1 MEFILNAYEYLG
13 SGGIII
19 LPIIICSFLM
29 WWLII
34 ERILYFRNMTKNDVD
49 LHQAIIMLRADH
61 GPKTGLKTG
70 PDYKPG
76 LCAGVVL
83 EFLNKRTMDKKLD
96 QGILYLCVMQKRHNI
111 KKYIRMIAVLAAVA
125 PLFGLLGTVSG
136 MMTTFDVI
144 SLFGTGN
151 AKAMAGGISEA
162 MITTQS
168 GLVAAIPGLLMS
180 GFLSRRATFMENRL
194 DELIL
199 LMNRN
204 L

>member
-1 MEFILNAYEYLG
+1 MEFILNAYDYLS

-19 LPIIICSFLM
+19 FPIIICSLLM

-34 ERILYFRNMTKNDVD
+34 ERVFYFRNMTKNDVD
-49 LHQAIIMLRADH
+49 LHQAIIMLRAGH
-61 GPKTGLKTG
+61 EPKTEQ
-70 PDYKPG
+70 DCKPG

-83 EFLNKRTMDKKLD
+83 EFLNKRTMNKKLD

-136 MMTTFDVI
+136 MITTFDVI

-204 L
+204 F

>member
-1 MEFILNAYEYLG
+1 LEFILNAYEYLS

-19 LPIIICSFLM
+19 FPIIICSFLM

-34 ERILYFRNMTKNDVD
+34 ERIFYFRNMSKNDVN
-49 LHQAIIMLRADH
+49 LHQAIIMLRAGH
-61 GPKTGLKTG
+61 EPTTEQ
-70 PDYKPG
+70 DYRPG

-83 EFLNKRTMDKKLD
+83 EFLNKRTMNKKLD

-111 KKYIRMIAVLAAVA
+111 TKYIRMIAVLAAIA
-125 PLFGLLGTVSG
+125 PLLGLLGTVSG
-136 MMTTFDVI
+136 MITTFDVI

>member
-1 MEFILNAYEYLG
+1 MEFILNAYEYLS

-19 LPIIICSFLM
+19 FPIIICSFLM

-34 ERILYFRNMTKNDVD
+34 ERIFYFKNMTKNDVN
-49 LHQAIIMLRADH
+49 LHRAIIMLRAGH
-61 GPKTGLKTG
+61 EPETESETG
-70 PDYKPG
+70 PNYKPG

-83 EFLNKRTMDKKLD
+83 EFLNKRTMNKKLD

-111 KKYIRMIAVLAAVA
+111 TKYIRIIAVLAAIA
-125 PLFGLLGTVSG
+125 PLLGLLGTVSG

-204 L
+204 F

>member
-1 MEFILNAYEYLG
+1 MEFILNACEYLS

-19 LPIIICSFLM
+19 FPIIICSLWM

-34 ERILYFRNMTKNDVD
+34 ERIFYFRNMNRNDVG
-49 LHQAIIMLRADH
+49 LHQAVIMLRAGH
-61 GPKTGLKTG
+61 EQETKPETK
-70 PDYKPG
+70 PDCRHG
-76 LCAGVVL
+76 LCAGVLL
-83 EFLNKRTMDKKLD
+83 EFFKKRTRNKKLD
-96 QGILYLCVMQKRHNI
+96 QNILYLCVMQKRHNI
-111 KKYIRMIAVLAAVA
+111 KKYIKMIAVLAAVA
-125 PLFGLLGTVSG
+125 PLLGLLGTVYG

-204 L
+204 F